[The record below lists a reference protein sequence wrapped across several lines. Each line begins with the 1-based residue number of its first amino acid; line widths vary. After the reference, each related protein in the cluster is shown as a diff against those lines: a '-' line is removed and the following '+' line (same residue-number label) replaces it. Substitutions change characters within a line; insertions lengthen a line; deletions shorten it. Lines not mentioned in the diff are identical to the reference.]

1 MKKIIN
7 SILIGTTILGL
18 SSCSL
23 HDDTELFGEPAAE
36 RLEKTVA
43 ADKTLLESASNGWE
57 LHLWTGEDYSSGG
70 YTYFMKFA
78 NDKVTVSSDIA
89 TPDMT
94 TTSSYDV
101 ISDQG
106 PVLTVN
112 TFNEIFHYLAQPS
125 MSDDDGEQQDFEFV
139 IMRTT
144 NDSIYLRGKKWGN
157 HMVMTRVAESTS
169 WKEEISKLQQMED
182 DMMMTFAMV
191 DGNDTLGSV
200 SLSDDRILT
209 YKDKKDEKIYKE
221 IPYYVSTK
229 GIILA
234 KPLEVNSKSMQELS
248 YDTENMTLTPEGTT
262 AQGVKMNAVVP
273 ENYMKYKEFEGDYNI
288 TTYWGASKLA
298 LHLVPAGDGKTYLL
312 KGMNAN
318 YDVTLTY
325 DKAAG
330 TLKLNTQHLCDV
342 NGYQLWLCAWNAFG
356 EGYFTWSTSAG
367 MVLSRDISK
376 TGTVLTFDTN
386 DYTGFTT
393 DSFYLALF
401 SGSPSS
407 STYSGSAKGLS
418 SLYIKPGDY
427 RLVGPETMTKIN

>member
-7 SILIGTTILGL
+7 SILIGSAILGL

-36 RLEKTVA
+36 RLEKSVA
-43 ADKTLLESASNGWE
+43 ADKALLESASNGWE
-57 LHLWTGEDYSSGG
+57 LHLWTGEDYSAGG

-89 TPDMT
+89 TADMK

-125 MSDDDGEQQDFEFV
+125 MADDDGEQQDFEFV

-169 WKEEISKLQQMED
+169 WEDEINKIQQMDED
-182 DMMMTFAMV
+182 LMRTFAV
-191 DGNDTLGSV
+191 VEGNDTLGDV
-200 SLSDDRILT
+200 SLSDDRMLT
-209 YKDKKDEKIYKE
+209 YTKKDGSYDK
-221 IPYYVSTK
+221 IPYYVSTT
-229 GIILA
+229 GITLA
-234 KPLEVNSKSMQELS
+234 KPLEVNSKSMQTLNYNTEDLS
-248 YDTENMTLTPEGTT
+248 LTSTETT
-262 AQGVKMNAVVP
+262 AQGLKLSVLVP
-273 ENYMKYKEFEGDYNI
+273 DNYMRYKEFEGNYNI
-288 TTYWGASKLA
+288 TTYWGASTRVLS
-298 LHLVPAGDGKTYLL
+298 LVPAGDGKTYLL
-312 KGMNAN
+312 KGMNDN
-318 YDVTLTY
+318 FDLTLTY

-330 TLKLNTQHLCDV
+330 TLNLNAQHLYDY
-342 NGYQLWLCAWNAFG
+342 NGYQLWLCGWNAFG
-356 EGYFTWSTSAG
+356 TGSVTWSTSAG
-367 MVLSRDISK
+367 MVISHDISK
-376 TGTVLTFDTN
+376 PGTVLRFDPN
-386 DYTGFTT
+386 SYTGVIS

-401 SGSPSS
+401 KGSPST
-407 STYSGSAKGLS
+407 STYAGGAKGIT
-418 SLYIKPGDY
+418 SLYIRPGDY
-427 RLVGPETMTKIN
+427 RLVAPETLTKIN

>member
-7 SILIGTTILGL
+7 SILIGAAILGL

-36 RLEKTVA
+36 RLEKAVA
-43 ADKTLLESASNGWE
+43 ADKTLLESAANGWE
-57 LHLWTGEDYSSGG
+57 LHMWTGKDYSGGG

-89 TPDMT
+89 PANMK

-112 TFNEIFHYLAQPS
+112 TYNEVFHYLAEPS
-125 MSDDDGEQQDFEFV
+125 MDDDDGEQQDYEFV

-169 WKEEISKLQQMED
+169 WEDEINKIQQMDEGL
-182 DMMMTFAMV
+182 MRTFSLV
-191 DGNDTLGSV
+191 EGNDTLGGV
-200 SLSDDRILT
+200 SLGDDRILT
-209 YKDKKDEKIYKE
+209 YTDKSGYKK

-229 GIILA
+229 GITLA
-234 KPLEVNSKSMQELS
+234 KPLEVNGKALQELD
-248 YDTENMTLTPEGTT
+248 YDADDMSLNPDGAT
-262 AQGVKMNAVVP
+262 AQGLKLSVKLP
-273 ENYMKYKEFEGDYNI
+273 KNYMKYSEFAGDYNM
-288 TTYWGASKLA
+288 TTYWGASKLT

-318 YDVTLTY
+318 FDLTLTY
-325 DKAAG
+325 DKTSG
-330 TLKLNTQHLCDV
+330 TLSLNTQHLIDV
-342 NGYQLWLCAWNAFG
+342 GDYQVWLCGWNAFG
-356 EGYFTWSTSAG
+356 EGYLTWSTDAG
-367 MVLSRDISK
+367 MIVSRD
-376 TGTVLTFDTN
+376 TNEAGTVLKFEPN
-386 DYTGFTT
+386 DYGGLTT
-393 DSFYLALF
+393 DSFILVLF
-401 SGSPSS
+401 SGSPSND
-407 STYSGSAKGLS
+407 TYVGNAKGIDA
-418 SLYIKPGDY
+418 LYISPGDY
-427 RLVGPETMTKIN
+427 RLVGPETLTKIN

>member
-7 SILIGTTILGL
+7 SIIIGAAVLGL

-36 RLEKTVA
+36 RLEETVA

-57 LHLWTGEDYSSGG
+57 LHLWTGKDYSGGG

-78 NDKVTVSSDIA
+78 NDKVTVSGDIA
-89 TPDMT
+89 PATMK

-101 ISDQG
+101 IADQG

-125 MSDDDGEQQDFEFV
+125 MEDDDGEQQDYEFV

-169 WKEEISKLQQMED
+169 WEDEINKIQQMD
-182 DMMMTFAMV
+182 DDLMRTFALV
-191 DGNDTLGSV
+191 DGNDTLGNV

-209 YKDKKDEKIYKE
+209 FSNKSGYKK

-229 GIILA
+229 GITLA
-234 KPLEVNSKSMQELS
+234 MPLEVNSKSMQDLNYNTDDMS
-248 YDTENMTLTPEGTT
+248 LNPVGAT
-262 AQGVKMNAVVP
+262 AQGMKLSVLVP
-273 ENYMKYKEFEGDYNI
+273 KNYMKYNEFAGDYNMK
-288 TTYWGASKLA
+288 TYWGASKLV

-318 YDVTLTY
+318 FDLTLTY
-325 DKAAG
+325 DKALG
-330 TLKLNTQHLCDV
+330 TLNLKTQHLFDV
-342 NGYQLWLCAWNAFG
+342 NGYQLWLCPWRVLDG
-356 EGYFTWSTSAG
+356 SGTFTWATDAG

-376 TGTVLTFDTN
+376 TGTVLTFAAN
-386 DYTGFTT
+386 DYAGLTP
-393 DSFYLALF
+393 DSFILVLF
-401 SGSPSS
+401 SGTPSN
-407 STYSGSAKGLS
+407 STYKGTASGMS
-418 SLYIKPGDY
+418 SLYIRPGDY
-427 RLVGPETMTKIN
+427 RLVAPSTMTKIN

>member
-7 SILIGTTILGL
+7 SILIGAAVLGL

-36 RLEKTVA
+36 RLEKAVA
-43 ADKTLLESASNGWE
+43 ADKALLESASNGWE
-57 LHLWTGEDYSSGG
+57 LHLWTGKEYSAGG

-89 TPDMT
+89 PATMK

-101 ISDQG
+101 IADQG

-125 MSDDDGEQQDFEFV
+125 MDDDDGEQQDYEFV

-169 WKEEISKLQQMED
+169 WEDEINKIQQMD
-182 DMMMTFAMV
+182 DGLMRTFALV
-191 DGNDTLGSV
+191 EGNDTLGNV

-209 YKDKKDEKIYKE
+209 FTNESGYKK

-229 GIILA
+229 GITLA
-234 KPLEVNSKSMQELS
+234 KPLEVNSKSMQELTYNADDMS
-248 YDTENMTLTPEGTT
+248 LNPVEAT
-262 AQGVKMNAVVP
+262 AQGLKLGVLVP
-273 ENYMKYKEFEGDYNI
+273 ENYMKYGEFAGDYNM
-288 TTYWGASKLA
+288 TTYWGASKLT

-312 KGMNAN
+312 RGMNAN
-318 YDVTLTY
+318 YDLTLTY

-330 TLKLNTQHLCDV
+330 TLNLNTQHLIDV
-342 NGYQLWLCAWNAFG
+342 GDNQVWLCGWNAFG
-356 EGYFTWSTSAG
+356 EGYLTWSTDAG
-367 MVLSRDISK
+367 MIVSRD
-376 TGTVLTFDTN
+376 TNEAGTVLKFEPN
-386 DYTGFTT
+386 DYVGLTT
-393 DSFYLALF
+393 DSFILVLF
-401 SGSPSS
+401 SGSPSND
-407 STYSGSAKGLS
+407 TYKGNAKGIDA
-418 SLYIKPGDY
+418 LYISPGDY
-427 RLVGPETMTKIN
+427 RLLGPETLTKIN